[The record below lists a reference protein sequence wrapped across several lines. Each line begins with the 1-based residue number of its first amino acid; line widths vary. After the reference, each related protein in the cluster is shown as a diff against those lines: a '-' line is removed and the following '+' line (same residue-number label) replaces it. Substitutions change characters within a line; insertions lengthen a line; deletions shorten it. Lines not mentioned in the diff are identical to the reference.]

1 MRLIHFDSVG
11 GASGDMV
18 LGALIG
24 LGADLQVVSDW
35 LRKLPIEAFQIKT
48 DAFESHGLNGL
59 QLHVEISEAQPHR
72 HEHHHH
78 HSYRDIREMLE
89 ASDLP
94 ERGKTWALDVFY
106 RIAVAEGEVHS
117 KPVEEVHFHE
127 IGAMDS
133 IIDIVGSCLAL
144 DLLNVDSVSA
154 GPLPLGSGTLT
165 CAHGTYPVPA
175 PATLKLLADHPVI
188 QSGEQGEM
196 VTPTGA
202 ALLTTWS
209 TSITAPGPHRI
220 TSSSYS
226 FGHRT
231 FPARPNVLRAS
242 LLETQDDESDS
253 GSCMVLESN
262 IDDCNPE
269 LLGCLAEKLYEA
281 GALEVFLTPVQMKK
295 FRQGTLLSVLC
306 ASSQVDLM
314 LNLIFRESTTFGIRY
329 YEVQR
334 ACLSSKIIPADT
346 PYGSIPVKV
355 GSWKGET
362 LTASPEM
369 DACKAAAAEKHI
381 AIRDVYQA
389 ASAWITSS

>member
-59 QLHVEISEAQPHR
+59 QLHVEILDAQPHG

-144 DLLNVDSVSA
+144 DLLKVDSVSV
-154 GPLPLGSGTLT
+154 GPLPVGSGTLT

-175 PATLKLLADHPVI
+175 PATLKLLADHP
-188 QSGEQGEM
+188 
-196 VTPTGA
+196 
-202 ALLTTWS
+202 
-209 TSITAPGPHRI
+209 
-220 TSSSYS
+220 SSYS

-262 IDDCNPE
+262 IDDCSPE

-295 FRQGTLLSVLC
+295 FRPGTLLSVLC

-314 LNLIFRESTTFGIRY
+314 LNLIFRESTTFGVRY
-329 YEVQR
+329 YEVKR

-346 PYGSIPVKV
+346 PYGPIPVKV

-369 DACKAAAAEKHI
+369 DACKAAAAEKHV

-389 ASAWITSS
+389 ASSRYSQFDRQGIVVLRY